1 MKTMRWPPPME
12 TGRFRPWEMSI
23 TAFGLDKAEFPDL
36 RLGDVRLM
44 PHSCGD
50 QVASNSE
57 VRKLSR
63 SLHA

>member
-1 MKTMRWPPPME
+1 MKTIRCPPPME
-12 TGRFRPWEMSI
+12 TGRLRPCEISI

-36 RLGDVRLM
+36 RLGYARSM

-50 QVASNSE
+50 QVASDDE

-63 SLHA
+63 SPTA